1 MYKLVEQLKEYFEN
15 TPKEQLEKE
24 YEEIYKKYGHVGPT
38 VDEYLES
45 IKQ

>member
-1 MYKLVEQLKEYFEN
+1 MGKLVEQLKEYFEN
-15 TPKEQLEKE
+15 TSKEQLEKE

>member
-1 MYKLVEQLKEYFEN
+1 MGKLVEQLKEYFEN
-15 TPKEQLEKE
+15 TSKEQLEKE

-45 IKQ
+45 IRQ

>member
-1 MYKLVEQLKEYFEN
+1 MDKLVEQLKEYFEN

-24 YEEIYKKYGHVGPT
+24 YEEIYKK

-45 IKQ
+45 IRQ

>member
-1 MYKLVEQLKEYFEN
+1 MSKLVEQLKEYFEN
-15 TPKEQLEKE
+15 TSKEQLEKE

-45 IKQ
+45 IRQ

>member
-1 MYKLVEQLKEYFEN
+1 MDKLVEQLKEYFEN

-45 IKQ
+45 IRQ

>member
-1 MYKLVEQLKEYFEN
+1 MDKLVEQLKEYFEN